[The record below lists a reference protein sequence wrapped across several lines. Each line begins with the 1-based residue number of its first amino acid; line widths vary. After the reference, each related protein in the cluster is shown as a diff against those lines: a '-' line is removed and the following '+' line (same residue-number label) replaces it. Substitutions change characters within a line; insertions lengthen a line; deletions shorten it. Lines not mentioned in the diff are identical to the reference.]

1 MYDGGDCCSSDVNRE
16 YCYECNCHH
25 EENCALGFH
34 HQVADGLCHDQTNN
48 ALCNY
53 DGGDC
58 CGECVNTDNCLN
70 CVCHAESTILQ
81 CKLSYFIQDQF
92 SIYSTSVTYHSLT
105 TDFYFFQIL
114 QQLNFAQIE
123 FPFSKDQVNIENLS
137 TNVHVKRISV

>member
-1 MYDGGDCCSSDVNRE
+1 MYDGGDCCSSDVNTE
-16 YCYECNCHH
+16 YCHH

-70 CVCHAESTILQ
+70 CVCHAESSILQ
-81 CKLSYFIQDQF
+81 CKLSYFIQIQF

-105 TDFYFFQIL
+105 TDFYFFQVL
-114 QQLNFAQIE
+114 Q
-123 FPFSKDQVNIENLS
+123 
-137 TNVHVKRISV
+137 